1 MSTQPIDNAPT
12 TLPEVIVSGRQARD
26 LIAESWRVLRGSRF
40 GDRIF
45 RYGSSLVRVVVS
57 DEGEGIETL
66 DATRLTG
73 LLLRS
78 ADWVREVDDDL
89 KPARVPQ
96 DVARDMIALPA
107 QGIPQLVGLTSMPV
121 VRGDGSVLA
130 SAGFDPDSGL
140 FCRARLAL
148 DLPPPT
154 QTARAEALAL
164 LVDDVLGDFPFA
176 RDSDRAHALALLLLP
191 VVRHLVDG
199 PTPLHLVEAPS
210 EGTGKTLLADVAHVL
225 AVGRS
230 VDPTTLPRRE
240 GEFRKKITAMLL
252 GGPAMVLLDN
262 IDRALDSG
270 SLAAALTRDRW
281 ADRLLGQSTVVH
293 LPNRA
298 VWVATANNPRMSREL
313 ARRCCRIRLDAGVER
328 PWLRDG
334 FRHPDL
340 VAWVRAERSKLVSA
354 ALTLVRG
361 WLADGAPS
369 GNQSLGSFSSWARVM
384 GGLLES
390 SGVAGFLH
398 DADEPVE
405 VDPEEER
412 WASFVAEWW
421 EVHGEAE
428 VGGRVLLALAL
439 ETGMW
444 VPQSGNGASELARF
458 GIALS
463 RRRDRV
469 FGAHRVTIRRDNRR
483 KQNVYALAP
492 VGQP

>member
-1 MSTQPIDNAPT
+1 MSTQPTDNTPAV
-12 TLPEVIVSGRQARD
+12 LPEVIVSGRRARD
-26 LIAESWRVLRGSRF
+26 LIAESWRVLRSSRF

-45 RYGSSLVRVVVS
+45 RYGSSLVRVVVG

-78 ADWVREVDDDL
+78 ADWVREVDDNL
-89 KPARVPQ
+89 RPARVPQ
-96 DVARDMIALPA
+96 DVARDMVALPA
-107 QGIPQLVGLTSMPV
+107 QGIPRLVGLTSMPIV
-121 VRGDGSVLA
+121 CRDGSVMA
-130 SAGFDPDSGL
+130 SSGFDPDSGL
-140 FCRARLAL
+140 FCRTHLGL

-154 QTARAEALAL
+154 QSARADALAL
-164 LVDDVLGDFPFA
+164 LTDDVLGDFPFA

-199 PTPLHLVEAPS
+199 PTPLHLIEAPS

-225 AVGRS
+225 ANGRS

-240 GEFRKKITAMLL
+240 EEVRKKITALLL

-262 IDRALDSG
+262 IDRAIDSG

-313 ARRCCRIRLDAGVER
+313 ARRCCRIRLDSGVER

-334 FRHPDL
+334 FRHSDL
-340 VAWVRAERSKLVSA
+340 VAWVREGRAKLVSA
-354 ALTLVRG
+354 TLTLVRG
-361 WLADGAPS
+361 WLSDGAPP
-369 GNQSLGSFSSWARVM
+369 GGQSLGSFSAWARVM
-384 GGLLES
+384 GGLLAS
-390 SGVAGFLH
+390 SGVDGFLA
-398 DADEPVE
+398 DANEPVE
-405 VDPEEER
+405 VDPDEER
-412 WASFVAEWW
+412 WAAFVTEWW
-421 EVHGEAE
+421 EAHDAAE

-444 VPQSGNGASELARF
+444 VPESGSGASELARF

-483 KQNVYALAP
+483 KQNLYALAP
-492 VGQP
+492 VGHP